1 MTVDPRT
8 PVLIGYGQVNH
19 RGEIDPAT
27 RSVEPVDLMAG
38 AAREA
43 ADSRV
48 IEAVDSIRVV
58 NILSAHYRDPGLLL
72 GARIGAADFTT
83 LYSPVGGNVPQS
95 LLNQACLDIQR
106 GRAGVVLLAGAETW
120 RTRRGLKAK
129 GGKLVWTAQDESVPI
144 AQVSGKDVPMAGD
157 AEIRIGLGQPASVYP
172 LFEQALR
179 IANGESIEDHLRRV
193 GELWARFNAV
203 AVANPH
209 AWMRKPVTAEEIWQ
223 PGPQNRMISWPYT
236 KLMNSNNMV
245 DQGAALVLTSVER
258 AARLRVP
265 AERWVYPQAGTDA
278 YDTPAIAERDELHR
292 STAIRIAGARAL
304 ELADLGIDDI
314 DYVDLYSCFPS
325 AVQVAAGEL
334 GLSVDD
340 SARPLTVTGGLTFAG
355 GPWSNYVMHSI
366 ATMAEL
372 LVANPGR
379 RALITANGG
388 FLTKH
393 SFGVYGTEPPAEF
406 RWEDVQSAV
415 DREPTRKGL
424 VEWEG
429 VGTVEAWTTPFNR
442 EGQPEKAFLAVR
454 TPDGSRTLAVIGD
467 PAAAEVTVRED
478 IGGAKAA
485 VAADG
490 SATLQ

>member
-8 PVLIGYGQVNH
+8 PVLIGCGQVNH
-19 RGEIDPAT
+19 RDAIDPAT
-27 RSVEPVDLMAG
+27 PSVEPVDLMAA

-43 ADSRV
+43 ADARV

-58 NILSAHYRDPGLLL
+58 NVLSAHYRDPGLLL
-72 GARIGAADFTT
+72 GERLGAGDFTT
-83 LYSPVGGNVPQS
+83 VYSPVGGNVPQS
-95 LLNQACLDIQR
+95 LVNQACLDIQR

-120 RTRRGLKAK
+120 RTRRGLRAK
-129 GGKLVWTAQDESVPI
+129 GSKLEWTVQDESVPMAEI
-144 AQVSGKDVPMAGD
+144 TDDDVPMAGD
-157 AEIRIGLGQPASVYP
+157 AEIRIGLDRPAYVYP

-179 IANGESIEDHLRRV
+179 IANGESIEDHLKRI

-203 AVANPH
+203 AVNNPH
-209 AWMRKPVTAEEIWQ
+209 AWIRKPVTAEEIWQ

-245 DQGAALVLTSVER
+245 DQGAALILTSVEQ
-258 AARLRVP
+258 ATRLRIPV
-265 AERWVYPQAGTDA
+265 ERWVYPHAGTDA
-278 YDTPAIAERDELHR
+278 HDTPAIADRAELYR
-292 STAIRIAGARAL
+292 SPAIRIAGARAL
-304 ELADLGIDDI
+304 ELAGLGIDEVDH
-314 DYVDLYSCFPS
+314 VDLYSCFPS

-355 GPWSNYVMHSI
+355 GPWNNYVMHSI

-379 RALITANGG
+379 RGLITANGG
-388 FLTKH
+388 YLTKH
-393 SFGVYGTEPPAEF
+393 SFGVYGTQPPAEF
-406 RWEDVQSAV
+406 RWENMQSAV
-415 DREPTRKGL
+415 DREPTRQGL

-454 TPDGSRTLAVIGD
+454 TPDGSRALAVIAD
-467 PAAAEVTVRED
+467 PAAAEETVRAD
-478 IGGAKAA
+478 IGGAK
-485 VAADG
+485 VSVTADG
-490 SATLQ
+490 GATLQ

>member
-1 MTVDPRT
+1 MSVDPRT

-19 RGEIDPAT
+19 RDEIDPAI
-27 RSVEPVDLMAG
+27 RSVEPVDLMAA

-58 NILSAHYRDPGLLL
+58 NILSAHYRDPALLL
-72 GARIGAADFTT
+72 GQRIGATAFTT
-83 LYSPVGGNVPQS
+83 RYSPVGGNVPQS
-95 LLNQACLDIQR
+95 LVNQACLDIQA

-120 RTRRGLKAK
+120 RTRKGLKAK
-129 GGKLVWTAQDESVPI
+129 GSRLEWTAQDDS
-144 AQVSGKDVPMAGD
+144 VPMAAGAD
-157 AEIRIGLGQPASVYP
+157 DDVEMAGEAEIRVGLNLPAYVYP

-179 IANGESIEDHLRRV
+179 IANGESIEDHNKRI

-203 AVANPH
+203 AVNNPH
-209 AWMRKPVTAEEIWQ
+209 AWIRKPASAEEISR

-258 AARLRVP
+258 AQRLRIP
-265 AERWVYPQAGTDA
+265 ADRWVFPHAGADA
-278 YDTPAIAERDELHR
+278 HDTPAIAERDELHR
-292 STAIRIAGARAL
+292 SAAIRIAGARAL
-304 ELADLGIDDI
+304 QLAGLGIDDV

-325 AVQVAAGEL
+325 AVQVAAAEL

-340 SARPLTVTGGLTFAG
+340 PARPLTVTGGLTFAG

-366 ATMAEL
+366 ATVAEL

-393 SFGVYGTEPPAEF
+393 SIGVYGTEPPAEF
-406 RWEDVQSAV
+406 RWEDVQPEV
-415 DREPTRKGL
+415 DREPTRDGL
-424 VEWEG
+424 VAWEG
-429 VGTVEAWTTPFNR
+429 VGTVEAWTTPFDR
-442 EGQPEKAFLAVR
+442 EGRPEKAFLSVR
-454 TPDGSRTLAVIGD
+454 TPDGSRSLAVIAD
-467 PAAAEVTVRED
+467 PAAAEATVRED
-478 IGGAKAA
+478 IGGAKVA
-485 VAADG
+485 VSDDG
-490 SATLQ
+490 SAALQ

>member
-19 RGEIDPAT
+19 RDDIDPAT
-27 RSVEPVDLMAG
+27 RSIEPVDLMV
-38 AAREA
+38 AAVEKA
-43 ADSRV
+43 ADAAV
-48 IEAVDSIRVV
+48 IEAIDSIRVV
-58 NILSAHYRDPGLLL
+58 NILSAQYRDPGLLL
-72 GARIGAADFTT
+72 GQRIGASDFTT

-95 LLNQACLDIQR
+95 LLNQACLDIQG

-120 RTRRGLKAK
+120 RTRRGLRAQ
-129 GGKLVWTAQDESVPI
+129 GSKLVWTEQDRSVPM
-144 AQVSGKDVPMAGD
+144 AEVSGDDVPMAGE
-157 AEIRIGLGQPASVYP
+157 AEIRISLDRPAYVYP

-179 IANGESIEDHLRRV
+179 VARGESIDDHLKRI

-203 AVANPH
+203 AVDNPH
-209 AWMRKPVTAEEIWQ
+209 AWIRKPSSADDIREA
-223 PGPQNRMISWPYT
+223 GPQNRMISWPYT

-245 DQGAALVLTSVER
+245 DQGAALVLTSVEQ
-258 AARLRVP
+258 ATRLNIP
-265 AERWVYPQAGTDA
+265 AERWVYPHAGTDA
-278 YDTPAIAERDELHR
+278 HDTPSIAERHELHR

-304 ELADLGIDDI
+304 ELAGLGVDDI

-325 AVQVAAGEL
+325 AVQVAAAEL
-334 GLSVDD
+334 GLSTDD
-340 SARPLTVTGGLTFAG
+340 PARPLTVTGGLTFAG

-379 RALITANGG
+379 RGLITANGG
-388 FLTKH
+388 YLTKH
-393 SFGVYGTEPPAEF
+393 SFGVYSTEPPAEF
-406 RWEDVQSAV
+406 RWEDSQPEV
-415 DREPTRKGL
+415 DREPTTDAV

-429 VGTVEAWTTPFNR
+429 VGTVEAWTTPYDR
-442 EGQPEKAFLAVR
+442 EGRPEKAFLAVR
-454 TPDGSRTLAVIGD
+454 TPDGSRALAVVTDG
-467 PAAAEVTVRED
+467 AAAQASVRD
-478 IGGAKAA
+478 DLGGAKVA

>member
-1 MTVDPRT
+1 M
-8 PVLIGYGQVNH
+8 LIGYGQVNH
-19 RGEIDPAT
+19 RDEIDPAA
-27 RSVEPVDLMAG
+27 RSVEPVDLMAA
-38 AAREA
+38 AARQA

-58 NILSAHYRDPGLLL
+58 NVLSAHYRDPGLLL
-72 GARIGAADFTT
+72 GERIGAAGFTT

-95 LLNQACLDIQR
+95 LVNQACLDIQR

-129 GGKLVWTAQDESVPI
+129 GGRLEWTVQDESVPM
-144 AQVSGKDVPMAGD
+144 AKVSGDDVPMAGE
-157 AEIRIGLGQPASVYP
+157 AEIRIGLDRPAYVYP

-179 IANGESIEDHLRRV
+179 IANGESTEDHLKRI

-203 AVANPH
+203 AVDNPH
-209 AWMRKPVTAEEIWQ
+209 AWIRTPVTAEEIRR
-223 PGPQNRMISWPYT
+223 PGPRNRMISWPYT

-245 DQGAALVLTSVER
+245 DQGAALILTSVER
-258 AARLRVP
+258 AKRLQVP
-265 AERWVYPQAGTDA
+265 AERWVYPHAGTDA
-278 YDTPAIAERDELHR
+278 HDTPAIAERDELHR
-292 STAIRIAGARAL
+292 SPAIRIAGARAL
-304 ELADLGIDDI
+304 KLAGIDDVGAI

-325 AVQVAAGEL
+325 AVQVAAAEL

-340 SARPLTVTGGLTFAG
+340 PARPLTVTGGLTFAG

-388 FLTKH
+388 YLTKH

-406 RWEDVQSAV
+406 RWEDVQPAV
-415 DREPTRKGL
+415 DREPTRDGL

-442 EGQPEKAFLAVR
+442 AGQPERAFLAVR
-454 TPDGSRTLAVIGD
+454 TPDGSRTLAVIAD
-467 PAAAEVTVRED
+467 AAAAAVTVLED
-478 IGGAKAA
+478 IGGAKVA

-490 SATLQ
+490 SAALQ